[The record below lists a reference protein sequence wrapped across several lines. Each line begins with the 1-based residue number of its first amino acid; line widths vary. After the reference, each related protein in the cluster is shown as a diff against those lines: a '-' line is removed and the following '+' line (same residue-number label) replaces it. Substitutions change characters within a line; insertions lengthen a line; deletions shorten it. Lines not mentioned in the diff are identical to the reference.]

1 MLSELGRSK
10 TTRREKEIFDKSE
23 TVMDVIKMKG
33 MILSTCLVLMAG
45 LGSAYTPEQQTLSDG
60 MNLSYEL
67 GMAYDKTLQGQNV
80 AEYNALVDEYNA
92 FIQLHFGENT
102 SLTKAKLDESA
113 IQSTPTLLGSDT
125 GYMTKQFNASSDL
138 SKFGKQD
145 VYVSSREPVNEN
157 AVARLQQEIFL
168 NTM

>member
-1 MLSELGRSK
+1 M
-10 TTRREKEIFDKSE
+10 EKEIFDKSRID
-23 TVMDVIKMKG
+23 MSVIKMKG
-33 MILSTCLVLMAG
+33 MIWPICLLLLAG
-45 LGSAYTPEQQTLSDG
+45 LGCGMSSEQQVMLDG

-67 GMAYDKTLQGQNV
+67 GMAYDKAIQGQNV

-92 FIQLHFGENT
+92 FILLHFGENT

-113 IQSTPTLLGSDT
+113 ILGTPTLLGSNT

-145 VYVSSREPVNEN
+145 VYVSSREPISEN
-157 AVARLQQEIFL
+157 AIARLQQEIFL
-168 NTM
+168 DTL

>member
-1 MLSELGRSK
+1 
-10 TTRREKEIFDKSE
+10 
-23 TVMDVIKMKG
+23 MDVIWMKG
-33 MILSTCLVLMAG
+33 MILSICLVLMAG
-45 LGSAYTPEQQTLSDG
+45 LGSGFTSEQQIMLDG

-67 GMAYDKTLQGQNV
+67 GMAYEKALRGQNV

-113 IQSTPTLLGSDT
+113 IRSTPTLLGSDT
-125 GYMTKQFNASSDL
+125 GYMTEQFNASSDL

-145 VYVSSREPVNEN
+145 VYVSSREPVSEN
-157 AVARLQQEIFL
+157 AIARLTQEIFL
-168 NTM
+168 HTW

>member
-1 MLSELGRSK
+1 
-10 TTRREKEIFDKSE
+10 
-23 TVMDVIKMKG
+23 MDVIWMKG
-33 MILSTCLVLMAG
+33 MILSICLVLMAG
-45 LGSAYTPEQQTLSDG
+45 LGSGFTSEQQIMLDG

-67 GMAYDKTLQGQNV
+67 GMAYEKALRGQNV

-113 IQSTPTLLGSDT
+113 IRSTPTLLGSDT
-125 GYMTKQFNASSDL
+125 GYMTEQFNDSSDL

-145 VYVSSREPVNEN
+145 VYVSSREPVSEN
-157 AVARLQQEIFL
+157 AIARLTQEIFL
-168 NTM
+168 HTW

>member
-1 MLSELGRSK
+1 
-10 TTRREKEIFDKSE
+10 
-23 TVMDVIKMKG
+23 MDVIWMKG
-33 MILSTCLVLMAG
+33 MIVSICLIRMAG
-45 LGSAYTPEQQTLSDG
+45 LGSGFTSEQQIMLDG

-67 GMAYDKTLQGQNV
+67 GMAYEKALQGQNV

-92 FIQLHFGENT
+92 FILLHFGENT

-113 IQSTPTLLGSDT
+113 IRGTPTLLGSNT

-145 VYVSSREPVNEN
+145 VYVSSREPVSEN
-157 AVARLQQEIFL
+157 AIARLQQEIFL
-168 NTM
+168 HTW

>member
-1 MLSELGRSK
+1 MSK
-10 TTRREKEIFDKSE
+10 QIQNQRMEKEIFDKSRID
-23 TVMDVIKMKG
+23 MSVIKMKG
-33 MILSTCLVLMAG
+33 MILPICLLLLAG
-45 LGSAYTPEQQTLSDG
+45 LACGMSSEQQVMLDG

-67 GMAYDKTLQGQNV
+67 GMAYDKAIQGQNV

-92 FIQLHFGENT
+92 FILLNFGENT

-113 IQSTPTLLGSDT
+113 IRGTPTLLGSNT

-145 VYVSSREPVNEN
+145 VYVSSREPISEN
-157 AVARLQQEIFL
+157 AIARLQQEIFL
-168 NTM
+168 DTL

>member
-1 MLSELGRSK
+1 
-10 TTRREKEIFDKSE
+10 
-23 TVMDVIKMKG
+23 MKG
-33 MILSTCLVLMAG
+33 MILSICLVLMAG
-45 LGSAYTPEQQTLSDG
+45 LGSGFTSEQQIMLDG

-67 GMAYDKTLQGQNV
+67 GMAYEKALQGQNV

-113 IQSTPTLLGSDT
+113 IRSTPTLLGSDT
-125 GYMTKQFNASSDL
+125 GYMTEQFNASSDL

-145 VYVSSREPVNEN
+145 VYVSSREPVSEN
-157 AVARLQQEIFL
+157 AIARLTQEIFL
-168 NTM
+168 HTW